1 MLNSN
6 LASFQNGVNSIYSTC
21 SAHGV
26 TPSEKTPTGIS
37 NAIVG
42 LINNYYNTGYSAGVN
57 AGTSAYGVQASGTFN
72 VTLDAHPSYAN
83 ITTVY
88 FGQTFSFTPYLRI
101 RTLSANPRICIC
113 VFTVATSYFQ
123 YVAVN
128 WNNHAGTATFQW
140 SVYKS

>member
-1 MLNSN
+1 MINSN
-6 LASFQNGVNSIYSTC
+6 LSSFQNGVDSIYDTC
-21 SAHGV
+21 KTYGS
-26 TPSEKTPTGIS
+26 TPTASTPTAINTS
-37 NAIVG
+37 IKAIYTNRYNA
-42 LINNYYNTGYSAGVN
+42 GYSAG
-57 AGTSAYGVQASGTFN
+57 SSLSVQASGTFN
-72 VTLDAHPSYAN
+72 VTLDAYPSYAN

-101 RTLSANPRICIC
+101 RTVAANPRVC
-113 VFTVATSYFQ
+113 VCVIAVATSYFQ